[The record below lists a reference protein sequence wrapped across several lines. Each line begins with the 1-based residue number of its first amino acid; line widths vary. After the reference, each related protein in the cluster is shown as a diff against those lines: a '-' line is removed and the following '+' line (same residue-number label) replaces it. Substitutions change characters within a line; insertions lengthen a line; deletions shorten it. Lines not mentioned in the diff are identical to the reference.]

1 MDFVMPSVM
10 PSDDDSKLTE
20 AYRKLRESEVTK
32 DDKISEKVPLISH
45 VWGVSNP
52 KHT

>member
-32 DDKISEKVPLISH
+32 DDKISEKDQIIICLLYS
-45 VWGVSNP
+45 SDAADE
-52 KHT
+52 